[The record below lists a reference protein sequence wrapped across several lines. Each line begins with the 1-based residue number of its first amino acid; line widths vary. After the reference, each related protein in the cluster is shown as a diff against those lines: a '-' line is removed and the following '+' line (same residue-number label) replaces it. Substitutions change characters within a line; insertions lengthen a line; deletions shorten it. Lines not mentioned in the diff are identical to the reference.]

1 MMEGQKQRY
10 HFVAVSPD
18 GKKFSGTLW
27 AESEAAAR
35 AIIFE
40 RGLALFSIEEF
51 SAEHS
56 AITEG
61 FTQFEFEGV
70 GADGKIVHG
79 TIEAIDGYEAYQKL
93 RKEYDFELKNVITLD
108 STPEER
114 EQYKQQGIPAE
125 WVEQFNL
132 SNKEHIADKKVEK
145 KKTKDGPL
153 LSEQDQAELQ
163 FYQEEIGRLTT
174 EVLTSLEENEEFLN
188 ATARRAILDRIGL
201 LSRLRRSNAIDH
213 LRELTKKILTQLADD
228 KLFIESASLS
238 EEKQR
243 ELLEKKEQVGE
254 LSKKLNKTIVSG
266 VAAISVGIASIDT
279 DKVKAQIIESAPL
292 KKFIQTFYIAIVALL
307 GLMLVFWGVNT
318 VRLLANFSQ
327 NSILFSFSSPI
338 LWLVTGVSLIFTF
351 GLFPVV
357 YGWEQLSIQKKAI
370 IIGIS
375 LVAVIVFLWASP
387 MLFWWTR

>member
-1 MMEGQKQRY
+1 
-10 HFVAVSPD
+10 
-18 GKKFSGTLW
+18 
-27 AESEAAAR
+27 
-35 AIIFE
+35 
-40 RGLALFSIEEF
+40 
-51 SAEHS
+51 
-56 AITEG
+56 
-61 FTQFEFEGV
+61 
-70 GADGKIVHG
+70 
-79 TIEAIDGYEAYQKL
+79 
-93 RKEYDFELKNVITLD
+93 
-108 STPEER
+108 
-114 EQYKQQGIPAE
+114 
-125 WVEQFNL
+125 
-132 SNKEHIADKKVEK
+132 
-145 KKTKDGPL
+145 
-153 LSEQDQAELQ
+153 
-163 FYQEEIGRLTT
+163 
-174 EVLTSLEENEEFLN
+174 
-188 ATARRAILDRIGL
+188 
-201 LSRLRRSNAIDH
+201 
-213 LRELTKKILTQLADD
+213 
-228 KLFIESASLS
+228 
-238 EEKQR
+238 
-243 ELLEKKEQVGE
+243 